1 MAETRRKF
9 DADFKKAREP
19 GINEGTLGNW
29 GVPRTRGGRLELR
42 RLIRGAVRK
51 IVRYPRSRISRNSD
65 AACGFRECG
74 ARPDPVRGCPCDG
87 PPGSLRP
94 RTYSGQRRRG
104 ETDPVVFVQ
113 VMAMWRGAEERSVK
127 PSASPTLVR
136 TQDLP
141 PPAKTAHW
149 LRKRGPAG
157 RFLLVTMCISMCHRG
172 SMHSSGYGHIADRV
186 RAKLAV
192 RITAR
197 FADPRPFCPV
207 TRAPD
212 CSSDWYMPCI
222 RPDVLRRPARA
233 RRRGRSCSYPA
244 AGAGCRM
251 GPRHPIEAATQVV
264 TGCASPAAGWNT
276 GTLPW
281 RATLHAG
288 L

>member
-94 RTYSGQRRRG
+94 RTHSGQRRRG

-127 PSASPTLVR
+127 PSAQPTLVR
-136 TQDLP
+136 TQHLP
-141 PPAKTAHW
+141 PPAKTA
-149 LRKRGPAG
+149 R
-157 RFLLVTMCISMCHRG
+157 
-172 SMHSSGYGHIADRV
+172 
-186 RAKLAV
+186 
-192 RITAR
+192 
-197 FADPRPFCPV
+197 
-207 TRAPD
+207 
-212 CSSDWYMPCI
+212 
-222 RPDVLRRPARA
+222 
-233 RRRGRSCSYPA
+233 
-244 AGAGCRM
+244 
-251 GPRHPIEAATQVV
+251 
-264 TGCASPAAGWNT
+264 
-276 GTLPW
+276 
-281 RATLHAG
+281 
-288 L
+288 